1 MDANEEK
8 KKEFNGNME
17 DDIDI
22 SKLEQELEDKIS
34 DWNFIEKEI
43 EQIGNPD
50 VLGETLVNVVWDQFL
65 NQIAVKAGED
75 FIKENHGLTLDLRK
89 EAHIQTSENFVEG
102 KLATHN
108 YISKDKLEHNYDRYK
123 NVPHKQFRKEYVNPG
138 MDATLKRAG
147 EVKKQGIDTVTD
159 IYTGRQIPTQT
170 KLENGKNNPQAAQ
183 REHVNASAEM
193 YKNPSLQ
200 MSYDDD
206 ELAGIINSPENL
218 QGYTTAERNN
228 RKSDKSAD
236 EMEERDK
243 TKHWEKAKKRAD
255 EHTKKYEKAGE
266 ERLRKEGLQTQ
277 KEEAFRI
284 GGKALR
290 AVIMQLLAELI
301 KEIISKLVRWL
312 KEKKKTIES
321 LIESVEDAIKSFVGK
336 MKEHMINATSV
347 LITTIVSAISE
358 SVVQTIKRVWMSLK
372 QGWQVLKETVA
383 YLKNP
388 ENKDVPN
395 SIKLLEIG
403 KIVMAGLSGIGGV
416 ALGEIIE
423 TGLRTIP
430 MFNIEIPLIG
440 SLANMMGIFMGTL
453 VAGIVGAIVINL
465 LDKATAQ
472 RRREIALENK
482 IEKGNEVLTAQRK
495 VRDATIDKTN
505 RKIADVANDI
515 KKRHEEATKF
525 MKESV
530 DEIFDDSENYDNQI
544 DFDEIDSALD
554 DLLD

>member
-1 MDANEEK
+1 
-8 KKEFNGNME
+8 
-17 DDIDI
+17 
-22 SKLEQELEDKIS
+22 
-34 DWNFIEKEI
+34 
-43 EQIGNPD
+43 
-50 VLGETLVNVVWDQFL
+50 
-65 NQIAVKAGED
+65 
-75 FIKENHGLTLDLRK
+75 
-89 EAHIQTSENFVEG
+89 
-102 KLATHN
+102 
-108 YISKDKLEHNYDRYK
+108 
-123 NVPHKQFRKEYVNPG
+123 
-138 MDATLKRAG
+138 
-147 EVKKQGIDTVTD
+147 
-159 IYTGRQIPTQT
+159 
-170 KLENGKNNPQAAQ
+170 
-183 REHVNASAEM
+183 
-193 YKNPSLQ
+193 
-200 MSYDDD
+200 
-206 ELAGIINSPENL
+206 
-218 QGYTTAERNN
+218 
-228 RKSDKSAD
+228 
-236 EMEERDK
+236 
-243 TKHWEKAKKRAD
+243 
-255 EHTKKYEKAGE
+255 
-266 ERLRKEGLQTQ
+266 
-277 KEEAFRI
+277 
-284 GGKALR
+284 
-290 AVIMQLLAELI
+290 MQLLADLI

-321 LIESVEDAIKSFVGK
+321 LIESVKDAIRSFVGK
-336 MKEHMINATSV
+336 MKEHMINATSGF
-347 LITTIVSAISE
+347 IISIARAISE
-358 SVVQTIKRVWMSLK
+358 PVVQMIKSVWLILK
-372 QGWQVLKETVA
+372 QGWQVLKGAVV

-388 ENKDVPN
+388 ENKDVSN

-453 VAGIVGAIVINL
+453 MSGIVGAIAINF

-482 IEKGNEVLTAQRK
+482 VEKGNEVLAAQRK

-505 RKIADVANDI
+505 RRITDVVNDI

>member
-8 KKEFNGNME
+8 KKEFNSNME

-34 DWNFIEKEI
+34 DWDFIEKET

-50 VLGETLVNVVWDQFL
+50 ALGETLVNVVWDQFL

-89 EAHIQTSENFVEG
+89 EAHIQTTENFSKG
-102 KLATHN
+102 KIATHN
-108 YISKDKLEHNYDRYK
+108 TKIDYQERYDDYMSNFVKD
-123 NVPHKQFRKEYVNPG
+123 
-138 MDATLKRAG
+138 
-147 EVKKQGIDTVTD
+147 
-159 IYTGRQIPTQT
+159 
-170 KLENGKNNPQAAQ
+170 ENGNVVMHETRTGKQEPTLVKGA
-183 REHVNASAEM
+183 R
-193 YKNPSLQ
+193 KPF
-200 MSYDDD
+200 D
-206 ELAGIINSPENL
+206 EGRPKGSTKRHTDMDHTVP
-218 QGYTTAERNN
+218 TAEIIRDPRYNAHLTKEEQIAFANSKKNLNEIDSSWN
-228 RKSDKSAD
+228 RSKGDKSTSDWLDNPNSKGKKPD
-236 EMEERDK
+236 EIFDMTEEDK
-243 TKHWEKAKKRAD
+243 CKLRRQDKKAREELEKLA
-255 EHTKKYEKAGE
+255 EKGE
-266 ERLRKEGLQTQ
+266 ERSIAAGKKSQ

-312 KEKKKTIES
+312 KEKKKTMES
-321 LIESVEDAIKSFVGK
+321 LIESVKDAIRSFVGK
-336 MKEHMINATSV
+336 MKEHMINATSE
-347 LITTIVSAISE
+347 LIITIAKAISE
-358 SVVQTIKRVWMSLK
+358 PVVQIIQGVGMILK
-372 QGWQVLKETVA
+372 QGWQVLKGAVA

-416 ALGEIIE
+416 ALGESIGI
-423 TGLRTIP
+423 GLRAIP

-440 SLANMMGIFMGTL
+440 SLANMVGIFMGTL
-453 VAGIVGAIVINL
+453 VAGIVGAIAINL

-482 IEKGNEVLTAQRK
+482 IEKGNEVLAVQRK
-495 VRDATIDKTN
+495 VRDATMDKTN
-505 RKIADVANDI
+505 RRIADAVNDI
-515 KKRHEEATKF
+515 EKRHEEATKF
-525 MKESV
+525 IKESV